1 MTIIKEFI
9 IASIC
14 CLKLNTKRSN
24 KPMSNVQSVTLEQC
38 AEMREDCKK
47 YIDKADALKRL
58 VNNADFKLVFIEGY
72 VKDYAARLVGL
83 LGEQNLN
90 LAGNK
95 ALEREEIMES
105 LHGVARFQTYMNNVY
120 RLANQAVNQLE
131 NITEAENECLKSYDI
146 VEQ

>member
-1 MTIIKEFI
+1 
-9 IASIC
+9 
-14 CLKLNTKRSN
+14 
-24 KPMSNVQSVTLEQC
+24 MSNVQSVTLEQC

-58 VNNADFKLVFIEGY
+58 VSNADFKLVFTEGY
-72 VKDYAARLVGL
+72 IKDYAARLVGL

-120 RLANQAVNQLE
+120 KLANQAVNQLE

-146 VEQ
+146 IAQ

>member
-1 MTIIKEFI
+1 
-9 IASIC
+9 
-14 CLKLNTKRSN
+14 
-24 KPMSNVQSVTLEQC
+24 MSNVQSVTLEQC

-58 VNNADFKLVFIEGY
+58 ENNADFKLVFTEGY
-72 VKDYAARLVGL
+72 IKDYAARLVGL